1 MLKIGIIGVGRRS
14 GGHIEGIQ
22 RSGKALVTAICDID
36 EKVLNEVGNRL
47 GIPENK
53 RFTDY
58 KALVDCADVDA
69 VEICT
74 PNYLHVPMALYA
86 AKAGKPVEVEKPLTA
101 SYNDDVDKLTEL
113 VEKNNIVNMMCFSY
127 RFKPAVRYA
136 KHLID
141 EGKLGKLINVNIE
154 YLQSGAFIKNRPLE
168 WRFDKDLAGSG
179 ALADLG
185 VHLIDLTRF
194 LLGEFESV
202 CSMMTTVIK
211 ERIKLDGSGYAPVTV
226 DDITS
231 FIAKLK
237 GDIITNFLV
246 TKCAIG
252 ERNTI
257 KYEIYGTD
265 GAIKF
270 NLNEPDVIEMCL
282 SPEVK
287 EAGELVTVKVP
298 DEFKLDEEMC
308 FIDSVNGI
316 MHDYYPTVKDG
327 AKAQIVVDAVL
338 ESATQGKTVVL

>member
-1 MLKIGIIGVGRRS
+1 
-14 GGHIEGIQ
+14 
-22 RSGKALVTAICDID
+22 
-36 EKVLNEVGNRL
+36 
-47 GIPENK
+47 
-53 RFTDY
+53 
-58 KALVDCADVDA
+58 
-69 VEICT
+69 
-74 PNYLHVPMALYA
+74 
-86 AKAGKPVEVEKPLTA
+86 
-101 SYNDDVDKLTEL
+101 
-113 VEKNNIVNMMCFSY
+113 
-127 RFKPAVRYA
+127 
-136 KHLID
+136 
-141 EGKLGKLINVNIE
+141 
-154 YLQSGAFIKNRPLE
+154 
-168 WRFDKDLAGSG
+168 
-179 ALADLG
+179 
-185 VHLIDLTRF
+185 
-194 LLGEFESV
+194 
-202 CSMMTTVIK
+202 MTTVIK

-282 SPEVK
+282 SPEIK
-287 EAGELVTVKVP
+287 EAGVLETVKVP
-298 DEFKLDEEMC
+298 DQFSLDEEMC

>member
-14 GGHIEGIQ
+14 GGHIEGI
-22 RSGKALVTAICDID
+22 RISGKAVVTAICDIN
-36 EKVLNEVGNRL
+36 EKMLNEVGDRL
-47 GIPENK
+47 GIPKNR

-58 KALVDCADVDA
+58 KALVDCSDVEA

-86 AKAGKPVEVEKPLTA
+86 AKAGKPVEVEKPLAA
-101 SYNDDVDKLTEL
+101 SYNDEVDELTEL
-113 VEKNNIVNMMCFSY
+113 LQKGNIVNMMCFSY

-154 YLQSGAFIKNRPLE
+154 YLQSGAFIKDRPLE
-168 WRFDKDLAGSG
+168 WRFEKELAGSG

-211 ERIKLDGSGYAPVTV
+211 ERLKLDGSGYAPVTV

-231 FIAKLK
+231 FIAKLE

-298 DEFKLDEEMC
+298 DEFKLNEEEC
-308 FIDSVNGI
+308 FIDAVNGFKHI
-316 MHDYYPTVKDG
+316 YYPCVEDG
-327 AKAQIVVDAVL
+327 AKAQKVVDAVL
-338 ESATQGKTVVL
+338 ESALCGKTVVL